1 MRSQLEYGVGVKR
14 GFNVMV
20 QYFLMGITGIFWI
33 GGLVCVVS
41 DRQDRAR
48 LGWVLLVVGTFI
60 YFVSGG
66 FDPQM

>member
-1 MRSQLEYGVGVKR
+1 
-14 GFNVMV
+14 MV

>member
-1 MRSQLEYGVGVKR
+1 M
-14 GFNVMV
+14 MV
-20 QYFLMGITGIFWI
+20 QYFLIGITGIFWI

-41 DRQDRAR
+41 DRKDRAR

-66 FDPQM
+66 FDLQM